1 MNQFDA
7 DHTHFESRSAGDK
20 SVAARFYVQ
29 PMKDEAE
36 SAKQGRPV
44 FKDVDH
50 IEIIAPGNQNNIIR
64 RRVTSID
71 IERFPMLYERFKA
84 GHADVI
90 EGTPLS
96 EVPWIGRSM
105 VEELN
110 YLHIR
115 TLEQLAN
122 LDDAVCTRFV
132 GYHELKRRA
141 QAFVEKAQ
149 SDAPLL
155 ALEEENKNLKESMAA
170 LEQMVKQQTEAMAKL
185 QEQVEKS
192 GKK

>member
-1 MNQFDA
+1 MEFAGRLTSAQEAQILLDSEAQQVLNKYLDEQQQA
-7 DHTHFESRSAGDK
+7 DLFIKGQTLSNLYA
-20 SVAARFYVQ
+20 Q
-29 PMKDEAE
+29 
-36 SAKQGRPV
+36 
-44 FKDVDH
+44 
-50 IEIIAPGNQNNIIR
+50 GNQNNIIR

-84 GHADVI
+84 GHADVL